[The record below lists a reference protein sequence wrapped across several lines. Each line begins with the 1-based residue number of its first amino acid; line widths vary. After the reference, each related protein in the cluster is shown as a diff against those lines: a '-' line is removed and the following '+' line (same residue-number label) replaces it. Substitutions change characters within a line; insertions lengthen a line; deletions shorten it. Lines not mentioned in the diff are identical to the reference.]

1 MTLLRGRTL
10 VPLPPWDV
18 GFSHLFQPI
27 TNCSLKPGQSGADTS
42 VPRIKPGQSAGDTSM
57 LGQSEGDTSDRHE
70 LGEAL
75 AALTDM
81 FLASVGRCRLNR

>member
-1 MTLLRGRTL
+1 VSLGRTL

-27 TNCSLKPGQSGADTS
+27 TNCSLRPGQSGADTS
-42 VPRIKPGQSAGDTSM
+42 VPRIKPGQLAGDTS
-57 LGQSEGDTSDRHE
+57 DHRE

-75 AALTDM
+75 EALTDM
-81 FLASVGRCRLNR
+81 FLVGPHG